1 MIVMSCPKMQNRGSM
16 GLGKE
21 DNKLHFGHV
30 GFQVSEG
37 HVRGVSGQWTWIHES
52 GIQVKHS

>member
-1 MIVMSCPKMQNRGSM
+1 M